1 MVAVAVAVAVAEVVV
16 VTVAMA
22 VVEAEAAAVVVV
34 LSLKVSVFQAF
45 LTFTQ
50 KLFAFILYKK
60 KNIMNIHPLH
70 DSITPCRY

>member
-1 MVAVAVAVAVAEVVV
+1 
-16 VTVAMA
+16 MA

-34 LSLKVSVFQAF
+34 LTLKVSVFQAF

-60 KNIMNIHPLH
+60 KKKHYEHPSVARFDHPLQ
-70 DSITPCRY
+70 ILTPLDGA